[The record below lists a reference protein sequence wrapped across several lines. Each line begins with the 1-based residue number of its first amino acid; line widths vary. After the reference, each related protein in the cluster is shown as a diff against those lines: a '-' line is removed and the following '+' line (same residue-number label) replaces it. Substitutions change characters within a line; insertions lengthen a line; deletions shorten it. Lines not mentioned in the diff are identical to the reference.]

1 MKKNKVVLLIDDNEI
16 DNFVSQ
22 KIIEKSGFAEKVIS
36 VTSAM
41 KALDYLNNI
50 HTPHNGLPDIIFLDI
65 GMPEMDGFEFLK
77 EYSKLNKILIN
88 NCKVVILSSSI
99 DIDDFNRAKEN
110 KLVRKF
116 INKPLCEKSIK
127 EIDA

>member
-77 EYSKLNKILIN
+77 EYKKLDNNIVT
-88 NCKVVILSSSI
+88 NCKVLILSSSI
-99 DIDDFNRAKEN
+99 DYYDHDKAKQN

-116 INKPLCEKSIK
+116 INKPLSEKSLK
-127 EIDA
+127 KIDL